1 MNYGELVANMSMKI
15 HFLYSNLA
23 NSPENCGDFSDEQ
36 GKRFR
41 QDIKGEKYIKDVGI
55 REWGQIT
62 AGV

>member
-1 MNYGELVANMSMKI
+1 MSMKI
-15 HFLYSNLA
+15 HFLHSNLA